1 MAGLEARIESL
12 MRDPAAAAAMGR
24 RGRAHVEQRFS
35 IEREA
40 AGIQEIYERLWSAAS
55 DGRERPG
62 R

>member
-1 MAGLEARIESL
+1 
-12 MRDPAAAAAMGR
+12 MGR
-24 RGRAHVEQRFS
+24 RGRVHIEQRFS